1 MSNYVARGNLSV
13 ARELAD
19 FVDSR
24 LLEGGGITADSF
36 WTGFDAAVHE
46 LAPRNRELLAIR
58 EDIQASIDAWLRDQA
73 GSAID
78 AEAYTA
84 FLGEIGYLVE
94 EGDDFAVETSNV
106 DPEIAAVAGPQL
118 VVPITNA
125 RYALNA
131 ANARYGSLYDAFY
144 GTDAIPADGDSG
156 GPGYDPVRGAKVI
169 ARVREFLDETFP
181 LAAGSW
187 RDVTGFAVAG
197 GALSVALGDTK
208 TGLSETDKF
217 AGHAGEAQA
226 PDRIVLRNNGLH
238 VVIRIDA
245 DGAIGSGDA
254 AGINDVIAESA
265 LSSIMDCEDSV
276 ATVDAE
282 DKVLAY
288 TNWLGLMRG
297 TLKETFEKG
306 GRTMT
311 RRLADDIAYTA
322 ADGSAASLKARAL
335 MLVRNVGHLMTN
347 PAIRLFD
354 GSDIP
359 EGIMD
364 AFMTVTAA
372 LADLKAGRNSAAG
385 SVYIV
390 KPKMHG
396 PDEVAFA
403 SEIFGAVEVVL
414 GLPANTVKMGIMDE
428 ERRTTVNLKE
438 CIRAAKSRVVFI
450 NTGFLDRTGDEIHT
464 SMEAGPMI
472 RKTDMKGAT
481 WIGAYEDWNVDIGL
495 SCGLAGRAQIGKGM
509 WAMPDRM
516 ADMLEQKIGHPMA
529 GANCAWVPSPT
540 AATLHALHYH
550 KVDVAA
556 RQAELAGRN
565 RASREDILSI
575 PVAVRPNWSQDDI
588 RQELRNN
595 AQGILGYVVR
605 WVDQGVGCSKVPDIH
620 DVGLMEDRATL
631 RISSQHIANW
641 LHHKVCDDATVMKV
655 MKEMAEVVDQQ
666 NEGDGAYIPMAAD
679 FDGSV
684 AFQAACDLVFR
695 GREQPSGY
703 TEPVL
708 HARRLE
714 KKAQDVV

>member
-36 WTGFDAAVHE
+36 WTGFDAAVHR

-58 EDIQASIDAWLRDQA
+58 EDMQARIDAWLRDQA
-73 GSAID
+73 GTAID

-94 EGDDFAVETSNV
+94 EGEDFAVETSNV
-106 DPEIAAVAGPQL
+106 DPEIATVAGPQL

-156 GPGYDPVRGAKVI
+156 GPGYDPVRGARVI

-181 LAAGSW
+181 LSDGSW

-226 PDRIVLRNNGLH
+226 PDGIVLRNNGLH

-245 DGAIGSGDA
+245 GGAIGSDDA

-297 TLKETFEKG
+297 TLEETFDKG
-306 GRTMT
+306 GRTVT
-311 RRLADDIAYTA
+311 RKLADDIAYTA

-347 PAIRLFD
+347 PAIRLSD

-403 SEIFGAVEVVL
+403 SEIFGAVEAVL

-438 CIRAAKSRVVFI
+438 CIRAARSRVAFI

-472 RKTDMKGAT
+472 RKADMKGAT

-509 WAMPDRM
+509 WAMPD
-516 ADMLEQKIGHPMA
+516 
-529 GANCAWVPSPT
+529 
-540 AATLHALHYH
+540 
-550 KVDVAA
+550 
-556 RQAELAGRN
+556 
-565 RASREDILSI
+565 
-575 PVAVRPNWSQDDI
+575 
-588 RQELRNN
+588 
-595 AQGILGYVVR
+595 
-605 WVDQGVGCSKVPDIH
+605 
-620 DVGLMEDRATL
+620 
-631 RISSQHIANW
+631 
-641 LHHKVCDDATVMKV
+641 
-655 MKEMAEVVDQQ
+655 
-666 NEGDGAYIPMAAD
+666 
-679 FDGSV
+679 
-684 AFQAACDLVFR
+684 
-695 GREQPSGY
+695 
-703 TEPVL
+703 
-708 HARRLE
+708 
-714 KKAQDVV
+714 

>member
-1 MSNYVARGNLSV
+1 MSNYVARANLSV

-36 WTGFDAAVHE
+36 WTGFDAAVHR

-58 EDIQASIDAWLRDQA
+58 EDMQARIDAWLRDQA
-73 GSAID
+73 GTAID

-94 EGDDFAVETSNV
+94 EGEDFAVETSNV

-144 GTDAIPADGDSG
+144 GTDAVPADGDSG

-169 ARVREFLDETFP
+169 ARVREFLDETFS
-181 LAAGSW
+181 LSAGSW

-197 GALSVALGDTK
+197 GALSVALADTK

-245 DGAIGSGDA
+245 GGAIERRR

-297 TLKETFEKG
+297 TLEETFEKG
-306 GRTMT
+306 GRTVT

-347 PAIRLFD
+347 PAIRLSD

-403 SEIFGAVEVVL
+403 SEIFGAVEAVL

-438 CIRAAKSRVVFI
+438 CIRAARSRVVFI

-472 RKTDMKGAT
+472 RKADMKGAT

-495 SCGLAGRAQIGKGM
+495 ACGLAGRAQIGKGM

-516 ADMLEQKIGHPMA
+516 ADMLSRRSAIRWPAPTAPGCRRRRRQPSRASLPQGRRLRPAGRTGGTQPRQPRGHPVDPGRRPSQLVAGRHPA
-529 GANCAWVPSPT
+529 GASQQ
-540 AATLHALHYH
+540 
-550 KVDVAA
+550 
-556 RQAELAGRN
+556 RAGH
-565 RASREDILSI
+565 SRLCG
-575 PVAVRPNWSQDDI
+575 PLGRP
-588 RQELRNN
+588 
-595 AQGILGYVVR
+595 
-605 WVDQGVGCSKVPDIH
+605 GCRV
-620 DVGLMEDRATL
+620 L
-631 RISSQHIANW
+631 
-641 LHHKVCDDATVMKV
+641 
-655 MKEMAEVVDQQ
+655 
-666 NEGDGAYIPMAAD
+666 EGAGHP
-679 FDGSV
+679 
-684 AFQAACDLVFR
+684 
-695 GREQPSGY
+695 
-703 TEPVL
+703 
-708 HARRLE
+708 
-714 KKAQDVV
+714 

>member
-36 WTGFDAAVHE
+36 WTGFDAAVHR

-58 EDIQASIDAWLRDQA
+58 EDMQARIDAWLRDQA

-156 GPGYDPVRGAKVI
+156 GPGYDPVRGARVI

-181 LAAGSW
+181 LSDGSW

-226 PDRIVLRNNGLH
+226 PDGIVLRNNGLH

-245 DGAIGSGDA
+245 GGAIGSDDA

-276 ATVDAE
+276 APVDAE

-288 TNWLGLMRG
+288 RNWLGLVKG
-297 TLKETFEKG
+297 TLTDTFQKG
-306 GRTMT
+306 GKTVE
-311 RRLADDIAYTA
+311 RRLNADREYTA
-322 ADGSAASLKARAL
+322 RSGGTVSLHGRSL
-335 MLVRNVGHLMTN
+335 LLLRNVGHLMTN
-347 PAIRLFD
+347 PTILDAA
-354 GSDIP
+354 GNEMP
-359 EGIMD
+359 EGLMD
-364 AFMTVTAA
+364 AFITPLVA
-372 LADLKAGRNSAAG
+372 LHDLRGDSDRKNSRAG

-396 PDEVAFA
+396 PEEVAFTN
-403 SEIFGAVEVVL
+403 EIFATVEKLL
-414 GLPANTVKMGIMDE
+414 GLAENTIKVGVMDE
-428 ERRTTVNLKE
+428 ERRTSANLKE
-438 CIRAAKSRVVFI
+438 CIRAVKDRIFFI

-464 SMEAGPMI
+464 AMRAGPVV
-472 RKTDMKGAT
+472 RKGDVKSSA
-481 WIGAYEDWNVDIGL
+481 WIAAYEARNVAIGL
-495 SCGLAGRAQIGKGM
+495 KCGLSGKAQIGKGM
-509 WAMPDRM
+509 WAAPDLM
-516 ADMLEQKIGHPMA
+516 GQMMIEKIGHLRA
-529 GANCAWVPSPT
+529 GANTAWVPSPT
-540 AATLHALHYH
+540 AAALP
-550 KVDVAA
+550 V
-556 RQAELAGRN
+556 
-565 RASREDILSI
+565 SR
-575 PVAVRPNWSQDDI
+575 
-588 RQELRNN
+588 
-595 AQGILGYVVR
+595 
-605 WVDQGVGCSKVPDIH
+605 
-620 DVGLMEDRATL
+620 
-631 RISSQHIANW
+631 
-641 LHHKVCDDATVMKV
+641 
-655 MKEMAEVVDQQ
+655 
-666 NEGDGAYIPMAAD
+666 
-679 FDGSV
+679 
-684 AFQAACDLVFR
+684 
-695 GREQPSGY
+695 
-703 TEPVL
+703 
-708 HARRLE
+708 
-714 KKAQDVV
+714 

>member
-1 MSNYVARGNLSV
+1 M
-13 ARELAD
+13 
-19 FVDSR
+19 
-24 LLEGGGITADSF
+24 
-36 WTGFDAAVHE
+36 
-46 LAPRNRELLAIR
+46 
-58 EDIQASIDAWLRDQA
+58 
-73 GSAID
+73 
-78 AEAYTA
+78 
-84 FLGEIGYLVE
+84 
-94 EGDDFAVETSNV
+94 
-106 DPEIAAVAGPQL
+106 
-118 VVPITNA
+118 
-125 RYALNA
+125 
-131 ANARYGSLYDAFY
+131 
-144 GTDAIPADGDSG
+144 
-156 GPGYDPVRGAKVI
+156 
-169 ARVREFLDETFP
+169 
-181 LAAGSW
+181 
-187 RDVTGFAVAG
+187 
-197 GALSVALGDTK
+197 
-208 TGLSETDKF
+208 
-217 AGHAGEAQA
+217 
-226 PDRIVLRNNGLH
+226 LRNNGLH

-245 DGAIGSGDA
+245 GGAIGRDDA

-297 TLKETFEKG
+297 TLEESFEKG
-306 GRTMT
+306 GRTVT
-311 RRLADDIAYTA
+311 RRLAEDIAYTA
-322 ADGSAASLKARAL
+322 ADGSDASLKARAL

-347 PAIRLFD
+347 PAIRLSD

-403 SEIFGAVEVVL
+403 SEIFGAVEAVL

-472 RKTDMKGAT
+472 RKADMKGAT

-495 SCGLAGRAQIGKGM
+495 ACGLAGRAQIGKGM

-550 KVDVAA
+550 KIDVAA
-556 RQAELAGRN
+556 RQAELAGTHTAPAARTSC
-565 RASREDILSI
+565 RSRSPSARTGRRTTSGRSFATTRRESS
-575 PVAVRPNWSQDDI
+575 AMWS
-588 RQELRNN
+588 
-595 AQGILGYVVR
+595 A
-605 WVDQGVGCSKVPDIH
+605 
-620 DVGLMEDRATL
+620 
-631 RISSQHIANW
+631 
-641 LHHKVCDDATVMKV
+641 
-655 MKEMAEVVDQQ
+655 
-666 NEGDGAYIPMAAD
+666 
-679 FDGSV
+679 GSTRV
-684 AFQAACDLVFR
+684 
-695 GREQPSGY
+695 SG
-703 TEPVL
+703 
-708 HARRLE
+708 ARRCRTFMMSG
-714 KKAQDVV
+714 